1 MSAPI
6 PYTVQSGETLQD
18 IAKKL
23 GIKDWTKL
31 QEYHNAQAGSAQKT
45 SATPYAGFK
54 LLTPP
59 QEEIYEMNGETPL
72 PDPEE
77 EQKNAAQKQDEEK
90 KKEEEEKKDE
100 QASKS
105 EHDGKY
111 FIVHNA
117 KCICNQ
123 SFDQKEAN
131 LQVTSHSIIVLNDQ
145 EGKLA
150 ATEADKSFTPPMA
163 TFGKC
168 LKKPMPGG
176 GYYDCALT
184 PAPKWDKT
192 YESTQVMGK
201 NTLTEISKLKCTMGG
216 VITIVTHGQTDAVS
230 NAHADNTNPVELAMV
245 NPAIEPPKK
254 KEEYPVVTSISLT
267 EVEDRP
273 NFAKLDSKNKNE
285 VVYLRRYEE
294 VSFKANLKSGNK
306 QLTSWMVYS
315 DHQGKKENRLFLR
328 EQIGVEFSQSFADFG
343 KFRIEGYGK
352 PKKAEFEK
360 GKYDKCDPTCS
371 IDVEVI
377 QNTLLDIECTSADF
391 TSRIDSSKNRKFRKG
406 VPSVFKAKFFIQE
419 LTEQEKSKLTWSVQ
433 DGVGNTITEGVQAS
447 GNTLTFTPVNSKAK
461 YTVIAQYINENG
473 EAIEKKISGETEG
486 NAVLGISHGAEIVR
500 PGTSMSFSVSK
511 MKYKFDEDNSPYGL
525 TSDESSQI
533 KWNLNGVFIGTG
545 KNMTIPG
552 SSLMTPGKYVI
563 EAYSIT
569 ANATGKNGRDE
580 EDDWRFEVKE
590 NDVVSFTLSG
600 VPKLGKPITA
610 TVDKMVFADLLPNES
625 IHWSVASSKV
635 TGKSI
640 TITPTVKGPL
650 PVSCKINNRKG
661 IQKTVNVV
669 EAKITKGFWNDFGG
683 SEISQAAWGQKVD
696 FCVKGENIEGEEIEL
711 AIYDSD
717 DMTDDDFGYS
727 NTENKLKITGK
738 DDKTFASHRIEL
750 SPKMKTRTTNSLS
763 SEVKLYG
770 KARLLGFEKSILKDI
785 TPLEKTSKYLSV
797 NDKKSVYRAIIGEQN
812 GRARHNPVDYDV
824 LSWTYA
830 NTTYPKG
837 TKLIVKIF
845 EDINWSIDKE
855 CKELQSTGTVAEDG
869 SLAVQIN
876 WGKLKEAKQNKKTKK
891 YYAVIYDEKENKL
904 LDGSSS
910 ETLCN
915 TILIP
920 QSTLI
925 KEASY
930 TGAVTV
936 GSEQVTQQNTG
947 KCFCNRDFKPE
958 ELEDM
963 IKQLRV
969 NRGGHGGNLTALWYN
984 QTATNMNDKTL
995 KSFTD
1000 EINSNFK
1007 HFGIKTCSQKMH
1019 FLAQASVETGEFSLS
1034 REKDDGSPLRYDP
1047 WRGHGLLQLT
1057 HEETYNKYAEVVGQS
1072 ILKNPKKIAE
1082 DLHLTV
1088 HSGCWEWC
1096 EYKKMPSNK
1105 DSDAVKKWGVET
1117 AGKSLNELA
1126 AYGNTYLELIS
1137 VLLNGRNKQ
1146 GIPNNWAERESTY
1159 KYLRDSIFNYDIYH
1173 GDNTAVHS
1181 IDATD
1186 IVTFHIYAD
1195 GSIEKHIPKNIKL
1208 EYREKYK
1215 YVYHDK
1221 ENNEHDVCIVDIVK
1235 AQNWIVG
1242 AKAKEKDG
1250 IWEKRTAGGKTRY
1263 YKKGTGQVELVKFV
1277 VPLNYK
1283 QKGVNIKIGDNTTRE
1298 YVNPIA
1304 LASMLGAVAECGYD
1318 DFNFNGSA
1326 SSDGTGAP
1334 SVTHVNGVAFDF
1346 RYLRKDKTGNNLHID
1361 THPNDLDVVR
1371 QERFMDALMSFGY
1384 SSFYS
1389 YNIILNGKKFI
1400 LKNSTHLVDHNHH
1413 LHIKRDGYKP
1423 KFKEVKE

>member
-59 QEEIYEMNGETPL
+59 KEEIYEMNGETPL

-77 EQKNAAQKQDEEK
+77 EQKNAEQKQDEEK

-117 KCICNQ
+117 KCVCNQ
-123 SFDQKEAN
+123 SVDQQNAN

-216 VITIVTHGQTDAVS
+216 VISIVTHGQTDAVS

-245 NPAIEPPKK
+245 NPAVEPPKK

-391 TSRIDSSKNRKFRKG
+391 TSRIDPSKNRKFRKG

-461 YTVIAQYINENG
+461 YTVVAQYINENG

-500 PGTSMSFSVSK
+500 PGTSLSFSVSK
-511 MKYKFDEDNSPYGL
+511 MKYKFGEDNSPYGL

-545 KNMTIPG
+545 KSITIPG
-552 SSLMTPGKYVI
+552 SSLIAPGKYVI

-569 ANATGKNGRDE
+569 ANATGKNARDE

-590 NDVVSFTLSG
+590 NDVISFTLSG

-610 TVDKMVFADLLPNES
+610 TADKMVFADLLPNEI

-910 ETLCN
+910 ETPCN

-936 GSEQVTQQNTG
+936 GSEQVENLTPDGGCKNCSDPITVEQLKKVYVDCKDDTILKQLAEALNKYRKVFKLDTCARKAHFFAQSIQEAGSSLNPGLEGESFNYYKDNLDGDLKAFATQEGRRIAQKHGRQHKPPKPGVSEADQIILANFAYGPQYTTGKNFKNTG
-947 KCFCNRDFKPE
+947 NDGWNFRGRGLLQITGRSNYVAIQQKIQEYASDSGVDIFKRYDSPSKAISRDDGHMSPLEAALTGLADWFKDNMYSAADNTGEKDDNAVVYMVIEIINEHTDSVEERYENYQKTKVVFFIDQCKNINKKNNNAPVQGANDFGLVQVTKLGNPYILNNDASEDSYVYTKKDGTKSTLGKHGDDWMKPE
-958 ELEDM
+958 KAQAFSEAVYKLVKEYPNQKIVLNDCSAYNPA
-963 IKQLRV
+963 KNLGHAKTGAHS
-969 NRGGHGGNLTALWYN
+969 RGEAFDCRFLTADGTGSNSVFNLTAE
-984 QTATNMNDKTL
+984 D
-995 KSFTD
+995 
-1000 EINSNFK
+1000 
-1007 HFGIKTCSQKMH
+1007 
-1019 FLAQASVETGEFSLS
+1019 
-1034 REKDDGSPLRYDP
+1034 
-1047 WRGHGLLQLT
+1047 
-1057 HEETYNKYAEVVGQS
+1057 
-1072 ILKNPKKIAE
+1072 KKINARFI
-1082 DLHLTV
+1082 
-1088 HSGCWEWC
+1088 
-1096 EYKKMPSNK
+1096 K
-1105 DSDAVKKWGVET
+1105 
-1117 AGKSLNELA
+1117 
-1126 AYGNTYLELIS
+1126 I
-1137 VLLNGRNKQ
+1137 
-1146 GIPNNWAERESTY
+1146 
-1159 KYLRDSIFNYDIYH
+1159 LRDTGHYDTFYVHNGLIEGTSHAKDHDDHIH
-1173 GDNTAVHS
+1173 GN
-1181 IDATD
+1181 
-1186 IVTFHIYAD
+1186 
-1195 GSIEKHIPKNIKL
+1195 
-1208 EYREKYK
+1208 
-1215 YVYHDK
+1215 
-1221 ENNEHDVCIVDIVK
+1221 
-1235 AQNWIVG
+1235 
-1242 AKAKEKDG
+1242 
-1250 IWEKRTAGGKTRY
+1250 
-1263 YKKGTGQVELVKFV
+1263 
-1277 VPLNYK
+1277 
-1283 QKGVNIKIGDNTTRE
+1283 
-1298 YVNPIA
+1298 
-1304 LASMLGAVAECGYD
+1304 
-1318 DFNFNGSA
+1318 
-1326 SSDGTGAP
+1326 
-1334 SVTHVNGVAFDF
+1334 
-1346 RYLRKDKTGNNLHID
+1346 
-1361 THPNDLDVVR
+1361 
-1371 QERFMDALMSFGY
+1371 
-1384 SSFYS
+1384 
-1389 YNIILNGKKFI
+1389 
-1400 LKNSTHLVDHNHH
+1400 
-1413 LHIKRDGYKP
+1413 
-1423 KFKEVKE
+1423 

>member
-1 MSAPI
+1 MSASI

-45 SATPYAGFK
+45 SATPYAGFN

-77 EQKNAAQKQDEEK
+77 EQKNEEQKQDEEK

-117 KCICNQ
+117 KCICDQ
-123 SFDQKEAN
+123 SVDKKKAN

-176 GYYDCALT
+176 GYYDCVLT

-201 NTLTEISKLKCTMGG
+201 NTLTEISELKCTMGG
-216 VITIVTHGQTDAVS
+216 VITIATHGQTDAVS

-245 NPAIEPPKK
+245 NPAVEPPKK

-315 DHQGKKENRLFLR
+315 DHQGKKDNRLFLR
-328 EQIGVEFSQSFADFG
+328 EQIGVEFAQSFADFG

-391 TSRIDSSKNRKFRKG
+391 TSRIDPSKNRKFRKG

-433 DGVGNTITEGVQAS
+433 DGVGNTTTEGVQAS

-511 MKYKFDEDNSPYGL
+511 MKYKFGEDNSPYGL

-545 KNMTIPG
+545 KSMTIPG

-610 TVDKMVFADLLPNES
+610 TVDKMIFADLLPNEI

-640 TITPTVKGPL
+640 TITPKVKGTL

-661 IQKTVNVV
+661 VQQTLNVV

-717 DMTDDDFGYS
+717 DMTGDDFGYS

-770 KARLLGFEKSILKDI
+770 KAKLLGFEKSILKDI

-936 GSEQVTQQNTG
+936 GSEQVTQQANQNG
-947 KCFCNRDFKPE
+947 VCECEAKVRAFMR
-958 ELEDM
+958 M
-963 IKQLRV
+963 LRV
-969 NRGGHGGNLTALWYN
+969 KEDTVGDSGYEKIVGG
-984 QTATNMNDKTL
+984 
-995 KSFTD
+995 KSFIKDHGRDWSTHPD
-1000 EINSNFK
+1000 ISVYIKRIDNS
-1007 HFGIKTCSQKMH
+1007 
-1019 FLAQASVETGEFSLS
+1019 
-1034 REKDDGSPLRYDP
+1034 
-1047 WRGHGLLQLT
+1047 
-1057 HEETYNKYAEVVGQS
+1057 
-1072 ILKNPKKIAE
+1072 
-1082 DLHLTV
+1082 
-1088 HSGCWEWC
+1088 
-1096 EYKKMPSNK
+1096 
-1105 DSDAVKKWGVET
+1105 SDA
-1117 AGKSLNELA
+1117 AG
-1126 AYGNTYLELIS
+1126 AYQMMGNTYTETRMKNYRKQYNITSFDPESQDKMCLIILKYFYQDDRYPS
-1137 VLLNGRNKQ
+1137 FYNTGNAQKDEWRKRFKNQQGDIIQFIIDDNFKRASLLASLC
-1146 GIPNNWAERESTY
+1146 WASLPDSPYGQQSSTY
-1159 KYLRDSIFNYDIYH
+1159 TNEDVKNLYDKYLKEELTNTQSWNVHLKKGFLKEFGYGCCGDHVTIPTISTGSCKKCNKDHYDVAKPEHWIH
-1173 GDNTAVHS
+1173 QRPSECWQAS
-1181 IDATD
+1181 IDILANYGLKNNSGYPQNR
-1186 IVTFHIYAD
+1186 IIMAD
-1195 GSIEKHIPKNIKL
+1195 QSGNTLIAKDFQQGLDYIDSQLKSGKPI
-1208 EYREKYK
+1208 
-1215 YVYHDK
+1215 
-1221 ENNEHDVCIVDIVK
+1221 
-1235 AQNWIVG
+1235 IVG
-1242 AKAKEKDG
+1242 LDDNLRKATYNSHKATEHFFVIVG
-1250 IWEKRTAGGKTRY
+1250 SGCEEGKRY
-1263 YKKGTGQVELVKFV
+1263 YRFFDVGSSKKEEGT
-1277 VPLNYK
+1277 
-1283 QKGVNIKIGDNTTRE
+1283 
-1298 YVNPIA
+1298 
-1304 LASMLGAVAECGYD
+1304 AEKNKLFLLD
-1318 DFNFNGSA
+1318 
-1326 SSDGTGAP
+1326 
-1334 SVTHVNGVAFDF
+1334 
-1346 RYLRKDKTGNNLHID
+1346 NNLLQGKSYGGSHNY
-1361 THPNDLDVVR
+1361 TVTEVR
-1371 QERFMDALMSFGY
+1371 R
-1384 SSFYS
+1384 
-1389 YNIILNGKKFI
+1389 
-1400 LKNSTHLVDHNHH
+1400 NH
-1413 LHIKRDGYKP
+1413 
-1423 KFKEVKE
+1423 

>member
-1 MSAPI
+1 MSASI

-77 EQKNAAQKQDEEK
+77 EQKNAEQKQDEEK
-90 KKEEEEKKDE
+90 KKEDEEKKDQ

-117 KCICNQ
+117 KCICDQ
-123 SFDQKEAN
+123 SANKKKAN

-201 NTLTEISKLKCTMGG
+201 NTLTEISELKCTMGG
-216 VITIVTHGQTDAVS
+216 VITIATHGQTDAVS

-273 NFAKLDSKNKNE
+273 NFEKLDSKNKNE

-306 QLTSWMVYS
+306 QLTSWIVYS
-315 DHQGKKENRLFLR
+315 DHQGKKDNRLFLR

-391 TSRIDSSKNRKFRKG
+391 TSRIDPSKNRKFRKG

-433 DGVGNTITEGVQAS
+433 DGVGNTITEGVQLS

-511 MKYKFDEDNSPYGL
+511 MKYKFGEDNSPYGL
-525 TSDESSQI
+525 TSDEASQI

-545 KNMTIPG
+545 KNITIPG

-610 TVDKMVFADLLPNES
+610 TADKMVFADLLPNEI

-640 TITPTVKGPL
+640 TITPKVKGTL

-661 IQKTVNVV
+661 VQQTLNVV

-717 DMTDDDFGYS
+717 DMTGDDFGYS

-770 KARLLGFEKSILKDI
+770 KAKLLGFEKSILKDI

-936 GSEQVTQQNTG
+936 GNEQVENLTPNGECKNCSDPITVEQLKQVYVNCKDDTILKQLAEALNKYRKVFKLDTCARKAHFFAQSIQEAGSSLEPGLEGETFNYYKDNLDGNLKAFATSEGQVIAQKYGRQHRPPRPAISEANQIILANFAYGTQYKTGKNFKNTGNDGWNFRGRGLLQITGRSNYEAIQEKIREYASDSGVDIYKRYDSSSKVISRDAGHMTPLEAALTGLADWFKDDMYSAADNTG
-947 KCFCNRDFKPE
+947 KKEDDE
-958 ELEDM
+958 VVDM
-963 IKQLRV
+963 IINII
-969 NRGGHGGNLTALWYN
+969 NRY
-984 QTATNMNDKTL
+984 
-995 KSFTD
+995 TD
-1000 EINSNFK
+1000 SKKE
-1007 HFGIKTCSQKMH
+1007 
-1019 FLAQASVETGEFSLS
+1019 
-1034 REKDDGSPLRYDP
+1034 RKD
-1047 WRGHGLLQLT
+1047 H
-1057 HEETYNKYAEVVGQS
+1057 
-1072 ILKNPKKIAE
+1072 
-1082 DLHLTV
+1082 
-1088 HSGCWEWC
+1088 
-1096 EYKKMPSNK
+1096 YKKTKVVFEVDKCPKVKPQIQSNEDK
-1105 DSDAVKKWGVET
+1105 NTKWHNPLDIMEIRGWYGTNYNDWDT
-1117 AGKSLNELA
+1117 AASKFGRVPRRKS
-1126 AYGNTYLELIS
+1126 GIH
-1137 VLLNGRNKQ
+1137 Q
-1146 GIPNNWAERESTY
+1146 GIDLWAVSGTPL
-1159 KYLRDSIFNYDIYH
+1159 KACVSGKIVFDGNV
-1173 GDNTAVHS
+1173 GDYGKV
-1181 IDATD
+1181 I
-1186 IVTFHIYAD
+1186 I
-1195 GSIEKHIPKNIKL
+1195 L
-1208 EYREKYK
+1208 EGKYK
-1215 YVYHDK
+1215 GTTYYFTYAHLSGSAYTNK
-1221 ENNEHDVCIVDIVK
+1221 EIK
-1235 AQNWIVG
+1235 A
-1242 AKAKEKDG
+1242 
-1250 IWEKRTAGGKTRY
+1250 
-1263 YKKGTGQVELVKFV
+1263 
-1277 VPLNYK
+1277 
-1283 QKGVNIKIGDNTTRE
+1283 GD
-1298 YVNPIA
+1298 PIA
-1304 LASMLGAVAECGYD
+1304 LSGKSG
-1318 DFNFNGSA
+1318 NA
-1326 SSDGTGAP
+1326 SSFPTKAQ
-1334 SVTHVNGVAFDF
+1334 H
-1346 RYLRKDKTGNNLHID
+1346 LHFEVR
-1361 THPNDLDVVR
+1361 TKLDVRRGLLDRLDPIATISELRNVESNAK
-1371 QERFMDALMSFGY
+1371 QTTQ
-1384 SSFYS
+1384 
-1389 YNIILNGKKFI
+1389 K
-1400 LKNSTHLVDHNHH
+1400 
-1413 LHIKRDGYKP
+1413 
-1423 KFKEVKE
+1423 